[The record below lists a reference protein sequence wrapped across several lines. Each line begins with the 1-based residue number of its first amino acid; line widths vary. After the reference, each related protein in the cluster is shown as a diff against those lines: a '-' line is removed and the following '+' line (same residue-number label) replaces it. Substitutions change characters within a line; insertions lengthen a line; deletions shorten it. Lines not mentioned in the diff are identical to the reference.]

1 MKKDAIGTHQS
12 FRKVGQKHSGLRLV
26 KKFFRDHDLVSAKNT
41 LSHITSSAMDRHT
54 RIRPEPSAVLDF
66 YLSVKSFIRGCYLL
80 QFRHRKW
87 LLSKPEEA
95 VSCLML
101 GSLSQGEYKHPFRV
115 FKDAFREYKI
125 TDFDRFIAE
134 VSYFSLGIYDGQP
147 DGNVVAPF
155 IHLNKMLDAS
165 WVVLERVEG
174 FEGRRVSGL

>member
-1 MKKDAIGTHQS
+1 
-12 FRKVGQKHSGLRLV
+12 
-26 KKFFRDHDLVSAKNT
+26 
-41 LSHITSSAMDRHT
+41 
-54 RIRPEPSAVLDF
+54 
-66 YLSVKSFIRGCYLL
+66 
-80 QFRHRKW
+80 
-87 LLSKPEEA
+87 
-95 VSCLML
+95 ML